1 MPDIPHPRLVGF
13 AAGVLLLVLG
23 WGIAQ
28 VVFHEPSGPPQQVYI
43 VQ

>member
-13 AAGVLLLVLG
+13 AAGVILLAFG

-28 VVFHEPSGPPQQVYI
+28 AVFHEPDGPPRQVYI
-43 VQ
+43 LE